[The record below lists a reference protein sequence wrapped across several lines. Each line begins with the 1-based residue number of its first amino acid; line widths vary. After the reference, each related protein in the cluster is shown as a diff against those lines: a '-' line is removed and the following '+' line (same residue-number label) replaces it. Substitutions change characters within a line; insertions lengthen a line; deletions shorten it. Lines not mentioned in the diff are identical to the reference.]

1 MRAAEFAISEKKR
14 PKRRPRWAAYGPG
27 PYGGYGYY
35 AGYSGDSGGGDGG
48 GVGEDQDL
56 KELNIAATLRFI
68 KDAHGDQLY
77 GKLPYWRHPRAV
89 AVTGRKIFGSKFNS
103 EAVKTAFLH
112 DVVEDTHV
120 GLDELK
126 KLGFSDQVIDAVS
139 LLTKDKSL
147 NYSDNIQRIL
157 RSGNTLA
164 MMVKYADNYENY
176 TGDKSDWTSDRASA
190 SNQKYLKSLNMLGDI
205 LGVNHH
211 LGEASYEGNIG
222 MMEVSKFFK
231 IANAAQKKLFKELLE
246 KGKRGLAWKLI
257 QDVTDTRLQGREF
270 EIGEDRTADV
280 VFDTGEKKRVRY
292 QPTNKDI
299 VDTII
304 KYYLKQGL
312 KVVKVDDE
320 EIAWDGTNEGWRDTL
335 AGLALGAGVAMGGA
349 AEANIEKVSVSKGDT
364 VYSIAKAFD
373 TTPDIIKKLNKLDRN
388 FTIKPG
394 DTLKV
399 PTGEIIDEPS
409 KEKKPEAE
417 KTDKKEIEISKAEL
431 EDSITGRP
439 LEVYFRKFLESQSI
453 KGEELTAIM
462 AQSDVETDHFRTLK
476 EYGGKNYFKMYEPV
490 FRKDKKT
497 GKIIVDPETKKFKHF
512 NDLADRLGNDYRGD
526 GARYKGRGFLQV
538 TGRYN
543 YRVIGQDIG
552 VDLEKNP
559 EILEKDKEIA
569 ARASLAYWKRFSK
582 PKIKNFKDVKG
593 VTGTINPG
601 LKHLEKR
608 KERHK
613 EYKVAMQ

>member
-1 MRAAEFAISEKKR
+1 MRAEEFAIVEKKR
-14 PKRRPRWAAYGPG
+14 RKRRPRWAAYGPG

-48 GVGEDQDL
+48 GVGEA
-56 KELNIAATLRFI
+56 N
-68 KDAHGDQLY
+68 
-77 GKLPYWRHPRAV
+77 
-89 AVTGRKIFGSKFNS
+89 
-103 EAVKTAFLH
+103 
-112 DVVEDTHV
+112 
-120 GLDELK
+120 
-126 KLGFSDQVIDAVS
+126 
-139 LLTKDKSL
+139 
-147 NYSDNIQRIL
+147 
-157 RSGNTLA
+157 
-164 MMVKYADNYENY
+164 
-176 TGDKSDWTSDRASA
+176 
-190 SNQKYLKSLNMLGDI
+190 
-205 LGVNHH
+205 
-211 LGEASYEGNIG
+211 YEGNIG
-222 MMEVSKFFK
+222 MMEVAKFFK
-231 IANAAQKKLFKELLE
+231 MANTAQKKLFKELLE

-270 EIGEDRTADV
+270 E
-280 VFDTGEKKRVRY
+280 
-292 QPTNKDI
+292 
-299 VDTII
+299 VD
-304 KYYLKQGL
+304 
-312 KVVKVDDE
+312 
-320 EIAWDGTNEGWRDTL
+320 EGWRDTL

-497 GKIIVDPETKKFKHF
+497 GKIIIDPKTKKYKNF
-512 NDLADRLGNDYRGD
+512 NDKAEDLGNNTRGD